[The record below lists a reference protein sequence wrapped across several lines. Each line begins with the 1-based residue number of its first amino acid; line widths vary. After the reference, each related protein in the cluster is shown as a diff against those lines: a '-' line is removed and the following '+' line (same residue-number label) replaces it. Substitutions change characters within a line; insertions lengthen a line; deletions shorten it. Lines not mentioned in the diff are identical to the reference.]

1 MFAVVDVETT
11 GGHPSGHAIT
21 EIAIVISDGISII
34 DQYSS
39 LVNPQQNIP
48 LNIESL
54 TGISNAMVADSP
66 KFSELAKEIKD
77 FLGDHIFVAHNVN
90 FDLGFIQHAFKRE
103 GFDYNPKRLCSV
115 RYARRVAKGLRSY
128 SLKNLCQHFSITNA
142 AAHRAWGD
150 AIATAKIMG
159 LLLEADKSAQWQQ
172 MIKRNQGEI
181 NLPPHL
187 PAQEYQDLPEKP
199 GVYYFYN
206 QEGKPIYIGK
216 ATNLKRRVASH
227 FSSDKSTKRAQAFK
241 RDIYHVHFE
250 LTGSELL
257 ASLLEDHEIRHYWP
271 EHNRA
276 QKKPKNRFG
285 VFHYKNQEG
294 QYCLVINRL
303 QKQHGYLADFYSLG
317 EAQNWLLNQ
326 VENHRLNPQFCGLT
340 SAYLPPANE
349 KTHNPN
355 FEKLLHACRNEDQ
368 HFLIKT
374 RGRHAQEQGF
384 AWVANGQLKGI
395 GFIEENSDFSTPEAA
410 IESAR
415 LLNNSI
421 TTTSIIRRVLEE
433 QSHNIVPVAAQAQLQ
448 DGLLF

>member
-21 EIAIVISDGISII
+21 EIAIVLSNGISVI

-54 TGISNAMVADSP
+54 TGISNAMVADAP
-66 KFSELAKEIKD
+66 TFSEIAEEIQD

-90 FDLGFIQHAFKRE
+90 FDLGFIQHAFKRQ
-103 GFDYNPKRLCSV
+103 GIDYNPKRLCSV

-128 SLKNLCQHFSITNA
+128 SLKNLCQHFNITNA

-150 AIATAKIMG
+150 AIATAQIMA
-159 LLLEADKSAQWQQ
+159 LLLETDKSAQWQQ

-187 PAQEYQDLPEKP
+187 PAKEYHGLPEKP
-199 GVYYFYN
+199 GVYYFYS

-216 ATNLKRRVASH
+216 ATNLKKRVASH
-227 FSSDKSTKRAQAFK
+227 FGSDKSTKRAQAFK
-241 RDIYHVHFE
+241 REIYHVHFE
-250 LTGSELL
+250 LTGSTLL

-271 EHNRA
+271 AYNRA

-285 VFHYKNQEG
+285 VFHYKNQDG
-294 QYCLVINRL
+294 MYCLVVNRL
-303 QKQHGYLADFYSLG
+303 QKQRGYLVDFYSLA

-326 VENHRLNPQFCGLT
+326 VKDFQLNPQYCGLT
-340 SAYLPPANE
+340 SAYLPEANE
-349 KTHNPN
+349 KVHNHN
-355 FEKLLHACRNEDQ
+355 FEKLLRANQEDNQ
-368 HFLIKT
+368 HYLIKT
-374 RGRHAQEQGF
+374 SGRTAQEQGF
-384 AWVANGQLKGI
+384 AWVASGQLKGI
-395 GFIEENSDFSTPEAA
+395 GFVATDSDYTSP
-410 IESAR
+410 ESALENAR
-415 LLNNSI
+415 PLNNSI
-421 TTTSIIRRVLEE
+421 TTTSIIRKVLLDKT
-433 QSHNIVPVAAQAQLQ
+433 HAIVPVQAQTQLQ